1 MSITINDIVTNL
13 NSFIGDASTDR
24 ITAAERLQFIT
35 EATIWL
41 QESLLNDTQ
50 NATYTL
56 NYLDNVH
63 SYKVTSAITDLLE
76 GADLRR
82 SEDDQGESFAHKSSR
97 EMAEEIGQEFGESS
111 WAIERRDSN
120 WYLVVNHQSKYSP
133 LLVVDCESTTSGGGT
148 WALDTTN
155 GDGTTLTIDTVEF
168 KQGSGCFNF
177 DADVSQTANNK
188 VEIGT
193 EDLDALDLSEYEDL
207 ASWVFWVYIPE
218 STNFSSITLYWGSST
233 SAYWSATVTT
243 DIDAAA
249 WADGWNRVK
258 INWADATK
266 TSTPDETAI
275 DYMQVDF
282 NYAAGY
288 TDDTDFRLDD
298 IVLVRPEKLTFH
310 YISWN
315 VGDTS
320 ASDSTKVKAFAA
332 TTNVPYFSGQYDQY
346 KYAVAHKAA
355 SLIFSSLRLKNESE
369 TEMLEAMR
377 ALQRAKNI
385 IPSSKNPEI
394 KSFKVRGVN
403 LTRNRRR

>member
-1 MSITINDIVTNL
+1 MSITVASIVTNL
-13 NSFIGDASTDR
+13 DSFIGDTSTDR
-24 ITAAERLQFIT
+24 ITAAERLQYIT
-35 EATIWL
+35 ESTIWL

-50 NATYTL
+50 NATYSL
-56 NYLDNVH
+56 NYFDNVH
-63 SYKVTSAITDLLE
+63 SYKVTSSITDLLE

-133 LLVVDCESTTSGGGT
+133 LMVVNCDSTTSGGGT
-148 WALDTTN
+148 WALDATN

-193 EDLDALDLSEYEDL
+193 ENLTSLDLSEYEDL

-249 WADGWNRVK
+249 WVDGWNRVK

-298 IVLVRPEKLTFH
+298 ITLVRPEKLTFH

-320 ASDSTKVKAFAA
+320 ASDSTKLKAFAA

-355 SLIFSSLRLKNESE
+355 SLVFKSLRLKNESDE
-369 TEMLEAMR
+369 ELLEAMR

-403 LTRNRRR
+403 FSRGRRS

>member
-1 MSITINDIVTNL
+1 MSITVASIVTNL
-13 NSFIGDASTDR
+13 DSFIGDTSTDR
-24 ITAAERLQFIT
+24 ITAAERLQYIT
-35 EATIWL
+35 EGVIWL

-50 NATYTL
+50 NATYSL
-56 NYLDNVH
+56 NYFDNVH
-63 SYKVTSAITDLLE
+63 SYKVTSSITDLLE

-82 SEDDQGESFAHKSSR
+82 SETDQGETFAHKSSR
-97 EMAEEIGQEFGESS
+97 ELAEEIGTGFGESA
-111 WAIERRDSN
+111 WGIERRDRDSF
-120 WYLVVNHQSKYSP
+120 LIVNHQSKYSP
-133 LLVVDCESTTSGGGT
+133 LQVSNCDSLTAGGT

-155 GDGTTLTIDTVEF
+155 GDGTNLTIDTVEF
-168 KQGSGCFNF
+168 KQGSGAFNF
-177 DADVSQTANNK
+177 DVTVAQTANNK
-188 VEIGT
+188 AEIGT
-193 EDLDALDLSEYEDL
+193 TDLTSLDLSDYEDL
-207 ASWVFWVYIPE
+207 ASWIFWVYIPE
-218 STNFSSITLYWGSST
+218 NLNFTSITLYWGSST
-233 SAYWSATVTT
+233 SKYWSATVTT

-249 WADGWNRVK
+249 WVDGWNRVK
-258 INWADATK
+258 VNWADATK
-266 TSTPDETAI
+266 TSTPDKAAI
-275 DYMQVDF
+275 TYMQIDF

-298 IVLVRPEKLTFH
+298 ITLVRAEKLTFH

-355 SLIFSSLRLKNESE
+355 SLIFASLRLKEESE
-369 TEMLEAMR
+369 SEMLEAMR

-394 KSFKVRGVN
+394 KSFKVRGVSF
-403 LTRNRRR
+403 RRRF